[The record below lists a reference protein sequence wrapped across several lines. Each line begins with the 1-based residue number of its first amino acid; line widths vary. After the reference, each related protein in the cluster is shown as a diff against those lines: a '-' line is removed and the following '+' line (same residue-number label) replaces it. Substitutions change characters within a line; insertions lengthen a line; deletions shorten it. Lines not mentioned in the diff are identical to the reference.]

1 MGKKTFTTELAYTQP
16 IPVVSCSD
24 LPRVERIMDAL
35 GTVRAV
41 TYNKIG
47 SVAWWGQSWM
57 GAAKLVRPICSPDS
71 VGLDKARKLWEW
83 AVNDA
88 AKAISAQQ
96 EAAKVFLV
104 REIWRKCPVTSTE
117 KDRNAWMGKKPNKA
131 KRLEGEKKFPP
142 EVRELERV
150 RLIHLLWNNPTADNW
165 LHRKFRN
172 QYQRG
177 HTYQGNQIVYQDAG
191 YTAKRLTR
199 NTVEL
204 SLNSD
209 ERKVKIILKLKCRH
223 VPSGQIRLIKNE
235 FGSLEIHCVRYR
247 TLTKPEGKP
256 TKKIGL
262 DKGYTEGFYT
272 SEGVP
277 IAKGLG
283 VLLTAKS
290 SRQVKENRNRYRL
303 FQHAEKKGGKTA
315 SNIHQFNLTSRKKRR
330 KLAASKAT
338 VKNLIR
344 KDLRS
349 NITSP
354 VHIFAEDLSSPIKGK
369 KQAKRINRK
378 LNQWM
383 KAELQD
389 SLEIIAKETGSTVTV
404 VNPAY
409 TSQVDSQTGTLLGQR
424 KGDCFTRYTGD
435 VLQADKNAAMNICH
449 RGSDTEIT
457 RWMKYDKVRSILI
470 ERTVRYLGSIG
481 TTVAEALNLGWF
493 SSKFKASAIICEAR
507 LSPHGV

>member
-1 MGKKTFTTELAYTQP
+1 MGKETFTTELAYTQP
-16 IPVVSCSD
+16 IPVVFCSD
-24 LPRVERIMDAL
+24 LPRVEKLMNSL

-41 TYNKIG
+41 TYNKLG
-47 SVAWWGQSWM
+47 SLAYWGQSWM

-83 AVNDA
+83 AVNDT

-96 EAAKVFLV
+96 EAGKVFLV
-104 REIWRKCPVTSTE
+104 REIWRKCPITCTE
-117 KDRNAWMGKKPNKA
+117 RNRNAWMGKKPSKA
-131 KRLEGEKKFPP
+131 KRIEGKEKFPP
-142 EVRELERV
+142 EPAELERE

-165 LHRKFRN
+165 LHRKFRD

-177 HTYQGNQIVYQDAG
+177 HTYQRNQIVYQGAS

-209 ERKVKIILKLKCRH
+209 DRRVKIAVKLKCRH
-223 VPSGQIRLIKNE
+223 IPSGQIRLIKNE
-235 FGSLEIHCVRYR
+235 FGSLEIHCVRRR
-247 TLTKPEGKP
+247 TLTKPESKP
-256 TKKIGL
+256 TKSIGL

-272 SEGVP
+272 SEGVA
-277 IAKGLG
+277 IAEGLG
-283 VLLTAKS
+283 KLLTAKS
-290 SRQVKENRNRYRL
+290 DRQVRENKNRYRL

-315 SNIHQFNLTSRKKRR
+315 SKIHQFNLTSNKKRR
-330 KLAASKAT
+330 RLAASKAT
-338 VKNLIR
+338 IKNLIR

-354 VHIFAEDLSSPIKGK
+354 VRIFAEDLSSPIKGK

-389 SLEIIAKETGSTVTV
+389 SLEVIAKETGSTITV

-435 VLQADKNAAMNICH
+435 VLQADKNAALNICR

-457 RWMKYDKVRSILI
+457 RWMKYDKVRSILV

-481 TTVAEALNLGWF
+481 TTVAEALDLDWL
-493 SSKFKASAIICEAR
+493 SSKFKAEAIVCEAR